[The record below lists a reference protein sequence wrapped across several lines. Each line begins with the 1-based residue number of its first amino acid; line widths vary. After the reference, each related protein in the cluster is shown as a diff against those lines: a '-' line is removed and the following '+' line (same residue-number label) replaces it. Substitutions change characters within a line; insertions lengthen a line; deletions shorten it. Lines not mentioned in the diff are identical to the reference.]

1 MTNLEKTKEKK
12 RKNKRKSQTNKQTNK
27 KETKE
32 KETKE
37 KKTEKK
43 VNSKEIKRSVWKKE
57 RSFVPIGPLLIGCC
71 REKGLQWID
80 RVYDLTCYPFMVTL
94 DSRKKGCKVE
104 QNL

>member
-12 RKNKRKSQTNKQTNK
+12 GRIKERAKQTNKQKRNK
-27 KETKE
+27 GKRNKG
-32 KETKE
+32 